1 MSLISSVALLKPEE
15 LNAYLSGNSALERF
29 TIDETRLIWQ
39 AYLFAYEAHKN
50 QRRESGEP
58 FIIHPLSAA
67 KIVMELGMDA
77 DTVAATLLHDV
88 IEDANTP
95 VATIVELFNREVAQ
109 MVKGVSTLEKISYSN
124 NERRDADAIKDLF
137 LAMISDPRV
146 IIIKLADRLHNM
158 RTIHHLPIDR
168 QRRKAKETLEIFA
181 PIAERLGIW
190 QMKSELE
197 DSSFKVL
204 EPKIYA
210 QIADALN
217 KSSIEHE
224 AALQW
229 ILQHVR
235 ERMVDA
241 GYEPGHF
248 EITGRRKH
256 IYSIYKKMNTPKYLG
271 KGIESI
277 YDKIGIRIIV
287 DTDMDCYKVLGII
300 HEEWP
305 PLPGEFDDY
314 IGMRLP
320 SGYKSLH
327 TTVKYGPTNN
337 EVIEF
342 QIRTYQMHNDAEF
355 GIAAHWRYKE
365 RGQFRS
371 DPGVEKKVNWL
382 RQMLEEPQADDSETF
397 VAFLKA
403 DVLQERTYAFTPKG
417 DVIDLPQ
424 GATPI
429 DFAYLVHTEVGHRC
443 RGAKVNGRLVPL
455 DYIIKTGDVVEIITA
470 KHGGPS
476 RDWLNSN
483 LGLVNTQR
491 ARSKIRNWFK
501 EQDREQNLT
510 QGKLVLDRELKRLG
524 LEMEP
529 EELAATFDIRNPDD
543 LYVAVGCGDLSIG
556 KIITR
561 LSDLNK
567 DKQDELQL
575 SQPTPEKKP
584 GEAAVS
590 VVGLKGMLTTFAR
603 CCKPVQGDEIV
614 GYITRGRGVTIH
626 RQDCPNILRLEEHER
641 VIKVT
646 WGSAPKT
653 YPVPVMIKAYDRQGL
668 MGDISNVMGDEGVNI
683 LDANIKVSHNL
694 ATLNLILEVGDIAQ
708 LSRVLSRVENLPN
721 VIQAQRSR
729 PG

>member
-1 MSLISSVALLKPEE
+1 MSLTSNATLLKPEE
-15 LNAYLSGNSALERF
+15 LNYYLSGNSSLERF

-39 AYLFAYEAHKN
+39 AYQFAFEAHKN
-50 QRRESGEP
+50 QKRESGEP
-58 FIIHPLSAA
+58 FITHPLESA

-77 DTVAATLLHDV
+77 VTVAATLLHDV
-88 IEDANTP
+88 IEDAKIPEKTLE
-95 VATIVELFNREVAQ
+95 ELFNHEVAQ
-109 MVKGVSTLEKISYSN
+109 LVSGVTTLEKISYNDSDQ
-124 NERRDADAIKDLF
+124 RDADAIKNLF

-158 RTIHHLPIDR
+158 RTIHALPIDR
-168 QRRKAKETLEIFA
+168 QRRKAKETLEIYA

-190 QMKSELE
+190 KIKSELE
-197 DSSFKVL
+197 DTSFKVL
-204 EPKIYA
+204 EPKLFQ
-210 QIADALN
+210 QIAEALN

-224 AALQW
+224 AALQS
-229 ILQHVR
+229 ILQHIKNKMI
-235 ERMVDA
+235 EA
-241 GYEPGHF
+241 GYEPDHF
-248 EITGRRKH
+248 EISGRRKH

-271 KGIESI
+271 KGIDSI

-287 DTDMDCYKVLGII
+287 ETDMDCYKVLGLI

-305 PLPGEFDDY
+305 PLPGEFDDF

-320 SGYKSLH
+320 SGYRSLH

-342 QIRTYQMHNDAEF
+342 QIRTYQMHNDAEY

-371 DPGVEKKVNWL
+371 DPGVENKVNWL
-382 RQMLEEPQADDSETF
+382 RQMLEEPQSDDSETF

-403 DVLQERTYAFTPKG
+403 DVLQERVYAFTPKG

-429 DFAYLVHTEVGHRC
+429 DFAYHVHTEVGHRC

-455 DYIIKTGDVVEIITA
+455 DYHVKTGDVVEIITA

-476 RDWLNSN
+476 RDWLNAN

-501 EQDREQNLT
+501 EQDREQNLA
-510 QGKLVLDRELKRLG
+510 QGKIVLERELKRLG

-529 EELAATFDIRNPDD
+529 DELASTFEYRNADD
-543 LYVAVGCGDLSIG
+543 LYVAVGCGDLSLG
-556 KIITR
+556 RIITR
-561 LSDLNK
+561 LSDLSK
-567 DKQDELQL
+567 EKQDSIQL
-575 SQPTPEKKP
+575 TQPTPEKKA
-584 GEAAVS
+584 GETSVS
-590 VVGLKGMLTTFAR
+590 VVGMKGMLTTVAK
-603 CCKPVQGDEIV
+603 CCKPVQGDDIL

-626 RQDCPNILRLEEHER
+626 RQDCPNILRMQDRER
-641 VIKVT
+641 IIKVT
-646 WGSAPKT
+646 WGTAAKT
-653 YPVPVMIKAYDRQGL
+653 YRC
-668 MGDISNVMGDEGVNI
+668 GDDQS
-683 LDANIKVSHNL
+683 L
-694 ATLNLILEVGDIAQ
+694 
-708 LSRVLSRVENLPN
+708 
-721 VIQAQRSR
+721 
-729 PG
+729 